1 MSSRFVIG
9 GSPGSSGGKR
19 TLSRFVS
26 LSWRPPVDQRPSFGM
41 SASAASSSA
50 VALVGFPDAGDLLDA
65 GADLADGA
73 AGLADARSPLDVVGG
88 RGARAGAAAAF
99 FAGVEPAERPLAD
112 GGLLD
117 ALAAGF
123 LAEPGLA
130 AAALRFPPSAAGAS
144 SVASAA
150 AAASLVETGRSRF
163 TAFGSW
169 PSSMPLNDVWRT
181 SPSRVQPPSSA
192 LITSSGRTQMTFRSS
207 PFRSG
212 AGSNG
217 GFSVT
222 IASSRFLSSVRVRE
236 LKPDPTLPAN
246 RSLSPS

>member
-26 LSWRPPVDQRPSFGM
+26 LSWRPPIDQRPSFGM

-99 FAGVEPAERPLAD
+99 FAGVEPAKRPLAD
-112 GGLLD
+112 GGLADVLVV
-117 ALAAGF
+117 GV
-123 LAEPGLA
+123 LAEPGVAAVTVRFPASAVRSPA
-130 AAALRFPPSAAGAS
+130 AAAS
-144 SVASAA
+144 SVVSAA
-150 AAASLVETGRSRF
+150 AAASLVETGRS
-163 TAFGSW
+163 
-169 PSSMPLNDVWRT
+169 
-181 SPSRVQPPSSA
+181 
-192 LITSSGRTQMTFRSS
+192 
-207 PFRSG
+207 
-212 AGSNG
+212 
-217 GFSVT
+217 
-222 IASSRFLSSVRVRE
+222 
-236 LKPDPTLPAN
+236 
-246 RSLSPS
+246 